1 MKTKR
6 ALILIVMAGV
16 LIQTACR
23 TLGTITPQSV
33 PSQVPTL
40 EDTCPIPT
48 VETKLLTNAE
58 EGYCLLYP
66 AEYSTN
72 VPNFIVIDPISSP
85 AGDMLGDAW
94 LNIAIAPASGG
105 TAAQFA
111 DQAIAAVGEGFNIT
125 RFDMEV
131 DGEQAVV
138 VDGLPGQ
145 DSTRYALIV
154 HNDRLYTLAFMPWYP
169 NAADPTQL
177 ENLYTMVMDTFHFLP
192 WE

>member
-1 MKTKR
+1 MKTTQK
-6 ALILIVMAGV
+6 LILGMLVVLLAQAACMIPGMAAPENV
-16 LIQTACR
+16 P
-23 TLGTITPQSV
+23 PQA
-33 PSQVPTL
+33 PTL

-48 VETKLLTNAE
+48 AETKLLTNAE

-66 AEYSTN
+66 AEYSTT
-72 VPNFIVIDPISSP
+72 VPNFIVINPVSSP

-94 LNIAIAPASGG
+94 LNIATVPALGH

-111 DQAIAAVGEGFNIT
+111 DEGIAAAGEGFNIT

-145 DSTRYALIV
+145 DSVRYVFFV
-154 HNDRLYTLAFMPWYP
+154 HNDRLYTLSFLPWYP

-177 ENLYTMVMDTFHFLP
+177 EDLYTMVMDTLHFLP
-192 WE
+192 